1 MSKIFKIAYILSHY
15 LFRKKSYLLL
25 NILYLIAEKV
35 TVPDGKHRGG
45 NLMVIPINAKED
57 RRSWKRYIVLLK
69 GKYLLDT
76 VKRHKECI
84 IIDISREGAC
94 IKTPLEKKISRGD
107 SICLEIFTKEA
118 TSIVINAAV
127 QWTKKIEHGL
137 LIGIRFETLIDAQA
151 YDIL

>member
-1 MSKIFKIAYILSHY
+1 
-15 LFRKKSYLLL
+15 
-25 NILYLIAEKV
+25 
-35 TVPDGKHRGG
+35 VPDGKHIGG
-45 NLMVIPINAKED
+45 NLMAIPINAKED

-69 GKYLLDT
+69 GKYLLDK

-94 IKTPLEKKISRGD
+94 IKIPLEKNISRGD
-107 SICLEIFTKEA
+107 AICLEIFTKEA